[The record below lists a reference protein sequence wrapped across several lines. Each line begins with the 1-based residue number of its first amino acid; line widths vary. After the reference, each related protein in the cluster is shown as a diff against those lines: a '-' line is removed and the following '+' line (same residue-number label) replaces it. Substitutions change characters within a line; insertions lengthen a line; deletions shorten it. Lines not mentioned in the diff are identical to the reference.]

1 MDVVMELVFWLSH
14 YRALFSSKCAYCNK
28 ILVADTCA
36 QEGGKS
42 HTHTHT
48 HTHTHMLARAC
59 DSLSPCFV
67 SKSCS
72 FH

>member
-1 MDVVMELVFWLSH
+1 MDVVMELVYWLSH

-36 QEGGKS
+36 REGGGSQS
-42 HTHTHT
+42 HTDAHTRI
-48 HTHTHMLARAC
+48 LARAC